1 MVKATFSNGTD
12 TLKVLT
18 TGSNLHLYNNT
29 CPVISSG
36 DAVNFTGSYK
46 FAPKQTITSP

>member
-1 MVKATFSNGTD
+1 MVKATYSNGTA
-12 TLKVLT
+12 TLKVLAS
-18 TGSNLHLYNNT
+18 GNLHLYNNT

-46 FAPKQTITSP
+46 LAPKQAITSP